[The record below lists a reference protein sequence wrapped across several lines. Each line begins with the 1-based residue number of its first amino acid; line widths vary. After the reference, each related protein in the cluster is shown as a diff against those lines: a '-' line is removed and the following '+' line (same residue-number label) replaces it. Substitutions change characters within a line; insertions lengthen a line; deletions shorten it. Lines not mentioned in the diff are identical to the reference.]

1 MNFIAKLVGK
11 FFRYFILLALIL
23 VGIDSIDLFL
33 QGKASLFE
41 LLVTLAMLYLVYKFV
56 VPLLERFV
64 VFFTGVNLAPQ
75 QRSAPRR
82 RGGVV
87 ERFADSTGKAVGD
100 WILGTNAPKPTPPG
114 PTPWQVQNERAW
126 KRYQAR
132 NREIYH
138 TNQANK
144 CPGTYDSYVAS
155 NRAKQARED
164 AKR

>member
-11 FFRYFILLALIL
+11 FFRYMMLLALIL
-23 VGIDSIDLFL
+23 IGLSSITAFL
-33 QGKASLFE
+33 QGEGSLLG
-41 LLVTLAMLYLVYKFV
+41 LLATLTILYLLYQFA
-56 VPLLERFV
+56 VPLGEHFLF
-64 VFFTGVNLAPQ
+64 FFTKANLAPQ
-75 QRSAPRR
+75 QRPAPRK

-87 ERFADSTGKAVGD
+87 ERFADSTGKAVSD
-100 WILGTNAPKPTPPG
+100 WMMGSNAPASSSG
-114 PTPWQVQNERAW
+114 PTPWQIENERVW

-132 NREIYH
+132 NREIYY

-164 AKR
+164 AKRY